1 MSQRNE
7 YGRFHLVIDEEADT
21 STLLLENV
29 NRTDEHWLTLTE
41 LGESHEP
48 LGYLRL
54 RSISPGSHV
63 FEVAEVRPAHGP
75 LLHSPKIGSRAAIER
90 IIRDVINDSG
100 DEPGDMG
107 DPDPLIAYQRAFAA
121 LEMAWDKVPE
131 SRRIGLMPPPST
143 MQGYAEEEV
152 KDDLAV

>member
-7 YGRFHLVIDEEADT
+7 YGRFHLVIDAEADT
-21 STLLLENV
+21 VTLVMENV
-29 NRTDEHWLTLTE
+29 NRKDEHWLTLTE

-63 FEVAEVRPAHGP
+63 FEVVEVRPSTGP
-75 LLHSPKIGSRAAIER
+75 LLSSRAEGDKVGSRAAIER

-100 DEPGDMG
+100 VE
-107 DPDPLIAYQRAFAA
+107 
-121 LEMAWDKVPE
+121 K
-131 SRRIGLMPPPST
+131 RREG
-143 MQGYAEEEV
+143 GVA
-152 KDDLAV
+152 